1 MIAWRPFTLM
11 RIFGIR
17 VSVGISW
24 FLVLFLYIFWF
35 TPEFHA
41 VLGGSETSAYL
52 VTVASVL
59 SFFVSIVL
67 HELGHAF
74 VARRNGLQV
83 LGIELWM
90 LGGLTRTSGEV
101 ATPGPEFR
109 VAAAGPAVTLLVIV
123 ASILVGLAVSPHDLT
138 AIPNGTA
145 VNASPVLVWLVWL
158 ATLNLLVLV
167 INLVPA
173 VPLDGGQM
181 AHAVVWKL
189 TGDRNRATQLTG
201 RLGQGAALVVGAG
214 GLVLLANGDSIGVWL
229 LLMAVFV
236 YQGAGAIVAQG
247 SVGRRIAAVRVSD
260 IMDREPVTIPPATTV
275 LDAREQYFERLHW
288 PWFAVVDDDRHFLGV
303 VTQPRVESEIAAGRP
318 ALEVGEALEAEGQQL
333 RIDENQPLEV
343 LLRSDGLRRLGGA
356 VAVDADGVLRGVVTA
371 AQLRQAMMSAA
382 RAPSA

>member
-1 MIAWRPFTLM
+1 MIAWRSFTLM
-11 RIFGIR
+11 RVFGVR

-24 FLVLFLYIFWF
+24 FLVLFLYIFWL
-35 TPEFHA
+35 TPWFHQA
-41 VLGGSETSAYL
+41 IGGSQTTAYL

-101 ATPGPEFR
+101 TTPGPEFR

-123 ASILVGLAVSPHDLT
+123 LSLLAGMLITSPHDLVQVP
-138 AIPNGTA
+138 AGTA
-145 VNASPVLVWLVWL
+145 AHASAALVWLTWL

-167 INLVPA
+167 VNLIPA

-181 AHAVVWKL
+181 AHAIVWRL
-189 TGDRNRATQLTG
+189 SGDRNRATQATG
-201 RLGQGAALVVGAG
+201 RFGQGTAMLVGVG
-214 GLVLLANGDSIGVWL
+214 GLLLLANGNSIGIWL
-229 LLMAVFV
+229 LLMAAFV
-236 YQGAGAIVAQG
+236 YQGATAVVAQG
-247 SVGRRIAAVRVSD
+247 SVGRRIARVRVSD
-260 IMDREPVTIPPATTV
+260 IMDREPVTMAPATTM
-275 LDAREQYFERLHW
+275 LDAREQYFDRYHW

-303 VTQPRVESEIAAGRP
+303 VTLPRVQSEIGAGRP
-318 ALEVGEALEAEGQQL
+318 ALEVGEALEDEGQQL
-333 RIDENQPLEV
+333 RIDENQPLEA
-343 LLRSDGLRRLGGA
+343 LLRSDGLRRLGGI

-371 AQLRQAMMSAA
+371 ARLRQAMMSP
-382 RAPSA
+382 AP

>member
-35 TPEFHA
+35 TPSFHS

-90 LGGLTRTSGEV
+90 LGGLTRTSGDV
-101 ATPGPEFR
+101 KTPGPEFR
-109 VAAAGPAVTLLVIV
+109 VAAAGPAVTLGVIV
-123 ASILVGLAVSPHDLT
+123 ASLLAGVLITSPHNL
-138 AIPNGTA
+138 AEVPAGNGH
-145 VNASPVLVWLVWL
+145 ASAVLVWLTWL

-181 AHAVVWKL
+181 AHAIVWRL
-189 TGDRNRATQLTG
+189 TGDRNRATQVTG
-201 RLGQGAALVVGAG
+201 RLGQGAALLVGAG
-214 GLVLLANGDSIGVWL
+214 GLVLLANGESIGIWL
-229 LLMAVFV
+229 LLMALFV

-247 SVGRRIAAVRVSD
+247 SVGRRIAAVRVAD
-260 IMDREPVTIPPATTV
+260 IMDREPVTMTPVTTM
-275 LDAREQYFERLHW
+275 LDAREQYFDRYHW
-288 PWFAVVDDDRHFLGV
+288 PWFAVVDEGRHFLGV
-303 VTQPRVESEIAAGRP
+303 VTLPRVQSEITAGRP
-318 ALEVGEALEAEGQQL
+318 ALEVGEALEEEGQQL
-333 RIDENQPLEV
+333 RIDEDQPLEA
-343 LLRSDGLRRLGGA
+343 LLRSDALRRLGGV
-356 VAVDADGVLRGVVTA
+356 VAVDADGVLRGVVTPA
-371 AQLRQAMMSAA
+371 ALRQAMLTAA
-382 RAPSA
+382 R

>member
-1 MIAWRPFTLM
+1 MIAWRSFTLM
-11 RIFGIR
+11 RVFGIR

-35 TPEFHA
+35 TPSFHQ

-90 LGGLTRTSGEV
+90 LGGLTRTSGDV
-101 ATPGPEFR
+101 TTPGPEFR

-123 ASILVGLAVSPHDLT
+123 LSLLAGMLITSPHDLVQVP
-138 AIPNGTA
+138 AGTA
-145 VNASPVLVWLVWL
+145 VHASAALVWLTWL

-167 INLVPA
+167 VNLVPA

-181 AHAVVWKL
+181 AHAIVWRL
-189 TGDRNRATQLTG
+189 TGDRNRATQVTG
-201 RLGQGAALVVGAG
+201 RFGQGTALVVGAG
-214 GLVLLANGDSIGVWL
+214 GLLLLANGNSIGVWL
-229 LLMAVFV
+229 LLMAAFV
-236 YQGAGAIVAQG
+236 YQGASVVVAQG
-247 SVGRRIAAVRVSD
+247 SVGRRIARVRVSD
-260 IMDREPVTIPPATTV
+260 IMDREPVTIAPTTTM
-275 LDAREQYFERLHW
+275 LDAREQYFDRYHW
-288 PWFAVVDDDRHFLGV
+288 PWFVVIDDDRRFVGV
-303 VTQPRVESEIAAGRP
+303 VTLARVQSEISAGRP
-318 ALEVGEALEAEGQQL
+318 ALEVGEALEDEGQQL
-333 RIDENQPLEV
+333 RIDENQPLEA
-343 LLRSDGLRRLGGA
+343 LLRSDGLRRLGGI

-371 AQLRQAMMSAA
+371 ARLSQAMTSAA
-382 RAPSA
+382 P